1 MKKEN
6 KRSRSPQLVLFSAA
20 DTLKQ
25 AAVDLDTALDVVRFS
40 VREAS
45 CNAKERVEREK
56 ALSEE
61 ANKHFS
67 DDDLRKF
74 FVGAV
79 VDARNGFDL
88 DAEAAEGTE
97 AAARCAHEEIDRIR
111 RMCQESNAAA
121 DAAEKELAELEFE
134 LAEFRAPKDYELAL
148 DAVMPNDVS
157 KRVVKAFGLSD
168 CNITTVG
175 DAVAAIS
182 ERAASDAT
190 LRAYQ
195 WIGDMMSK
203 C

>member
-45 CNAKERVEREK
+45 CNAKERAEREK
-56 ALSEE
+56 TLSAE
-61 ANKHFS
+61 ADKHFS

-79 VDARNGFDL
+79 VNARNGFDL

-97 AAARCAHEEIDRIR
+97 AVARCAHEEIDRIR

-134 LAEFRAPKDYELAL
+134 LAEFRAQKDYELAL

>member
-45 CNAKERVEREK
+45 CNAKERAEREK
-56 ALSEE
+56 ALPEE

-88 DAEAAEGTE
+88 DA
-97 AAARCAHEEIDRIR
+97 
-111 RMCQESNAAA
+111 
-121 DAAEKELAELEFE
+121 
-134 LAEFRAPKDYELAL
+134 
-148 DAVMPNDVS
+148 
-157 KRVVKAFGLSD
+157 
-168 CNITTVG
+168 
-175 DAVAAIS
+175 
-182 ERAASDAT
+182 
-190 LRAYQ
+190 
-195 WIGDMMSK
+195 
-203 C
+203 